1 MVFPFG
7 EKVLKLKSMTLLKY
21 SVACIKE
28 NLMCCH
34 CIENLVVFV
43 DHAPSSQRHS
53 DYLWFL
59 CLQTFLW
66 VLKFYFCSQIEGE
79 MIFEIA
85 EVAPRHLMTSTLYL
99 TSEPS
104 TGTSVLRVKNII
116 LKRNLYCSDDGAPNL
131 SVSGWGQ
138 LFCLEASIHF
148 KICTWRQIIV
158 NLKAKDYSFERYI
171 NSENRVVSLWYSIWR
186 VESRMLKKK
195 NTFSFLIS

>member
-1 MVFPFG
+1 MERKFSNRS
-7 EKVLKLKSMTLLKY
+7 LMALLKY

-28 NLMCCH
+28 NLMCCL

-43 DHAPSSQRHS
+43 HLAPFSQRHS

-85 EVAPRHLMTSTLYL
+85 EVTPRRLMTSDLYL

-171 NSENRVVSLWYSIWR
+171 NSENRVVSLWCSIWR
-186 VESRMLKKK
+186 VESRM
-195 NTFSFLIS
+195 

>member
-1 MVFPFG
+1 MERKFSNRI
-7 EKVLKLKSMTLLKY
+7 LMALLKY

-43 DHAPSSQRHS
+43 HLAPFSQRHS

-85 EVAPRHLMTSTLYL
+85 EVAPRRLMTSDLYL

-116 LKRNLYCSDDGAPNL
+116 LKWPQDWKRSAFIPFIPIPKKGNAKECSNCRTIAL
-131 SVSGWGQ
+131 ISH
-138 LFCLEASIHF
+138 AS
-148 KICTWRQIIV
+148 KV
-158 NLKAKDYSFERYI
+158 
-171 NSENRVVSLWYSIWR
+171 
-186 VESRMLKKK
+186 MLKILQTRLQQLCEPR
-195 NTFSFLIS
+195 TFRCTSWI